1 MCIRH
6 TKQPDIDLGKAVAPG
21 WRNDTTT
28 NRTFGCPTIRSD
40 IKAPKRRS
48 VGDNNNY
55 GDDTNAY
62 ALLHPAQYA
71 GMGVEDKDFLDSRE
85 RADLQTLF
93 ANAGMKLNDGDFDQ
107 VYRRAA
113 MLSMEIQGGSRG
125 IGIEVFRRAYNE
137 YGDARY
143 VGKLPSWWVSTRK

>member
-1 MCIRH
+1 M
-6 TKQPDIDLGKAVAPG
+6 DLGKAVAPG

-40 IKAPKRRS
+40 IVAPKRRS

-71 GMGVEDKDFLDSRE
+71 GMGVEDGDFLQSRGQSE
-85 RADLQTLF
+85 LQKLF
-93 ANAGMKLNDGDFDQ
+93 GNAGMKLEDGDFQQ
-107 VYRRAA
+107 VYRRATE
-113 MLSMEIQGGSRG
+113 LSMLIEGGRRG
-125 IGIEVFRRAYNE
+125 VGIEVFRRAYNE
-137 YGDARY
+137 FDDANY
-143 VGKLPSWWVSTRK
+143 AGKLPSWWISSKK